1 MITIFLSN
9 MTTFD
14 ANSQKLNKKEFQIAL
29 GQRIKELR
37 EKKNISQTELGNLCD
52 IERTNMNRI
61 EAGKTNPTSFTLY
74 RIAQKLEV
82 ELSELFILK
91 N

>member
-1 MITIFLSN
+1 

-29 GQRIKELR
+29 GLRIKELR

-61 EAGKTNPTSFTLY
+61 ELKLVIPILQVILY
-74 RIAQKLEV
+74 IE
-82 ELSELFILK
+82 
-91 N
+91 